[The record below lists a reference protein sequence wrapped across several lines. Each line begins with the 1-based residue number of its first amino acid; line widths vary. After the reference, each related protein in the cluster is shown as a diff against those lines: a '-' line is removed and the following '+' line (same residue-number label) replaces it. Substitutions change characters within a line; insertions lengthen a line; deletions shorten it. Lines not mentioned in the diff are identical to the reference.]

1 MKAILLA
8 MWLCIGAV
16 PAFADQNGQ
25 GQNNNQ
31 QDQNNNDQGRRG
43 APAPFIGLGVPA
55 ALAVGGVL
63 LGSKLLKSR
72 R

>member
-8 MWLCIGAV
+8 MWLCIGVV
-16 PAFADQNGQ
+16 PAFAAQNGQ

-31 QDQNNNDQGRRG
+31 QDQGRRG
-43 APAPFIGLGVPA
+43 APAPLIGLGVPA